1 MSNPSVLKTYR
12 RFLYTLMEVF
22 EGDYV
27 NFHKMRIVIRREIEK
42 NIDIK
47 DEKDIRKKIIEFEE
61 ARNTMSQSLIQG
73 KLQEGEFYRFK
84 TRKEHFMGF
93 NTETKG
99 DIDIDNDDHNHN
111 DNIISNNKNI

>member
-42 NIDIK
+42 NSDIK